1 MGSSH
6 GWEGMGFGD
15 RRGFR
20 LSSGPNSHNRSKLP
34 SLGASQE
41 SLSTETG
48 SSSQG
53 HRRTAAGSSSPPGPL
68 CSVIRCSELL
78 RTQAASGLRNSHP
91 NQRRPPFYK
100 TPQHE
105 AANPM
110 HLAQETSRI
119 PKSKMQP
126 LLLQVGVAALPCAV
140 SIPRTALPA
149 KAGRCS

>member
-1 MGSSH
+1 MG
-6 GWEGMGFGD
+6 GKAWALGTDGE
-15 RRGFR
+15 
-20 LSSGPNSHNRSKLP
+20 SGSAVALTVPT
-34 SLGASQE
+34 GANHPPRAPHR

-53 HRRTAAGSSSPPGPL
+53 HMRTAAGPSSLPSPL
-68 CSVIRCSELL
+68 CSVIRRSELL

-91 NQRRPPFYK
+91 DQRRPPFYK

-119 PKSKMQP
+119 PKSKMQT